1 VFNVAVA
8 VTELAGCALPVVRP
22 VAIVIAQF
30 TRGSRSTPAVSVS
43 VASASPVLADVAEK
57 EPQVLLG
64 VASEPKVKV
73 GITKSTVSEV
83 RRGTFIA
90 NLYVIAVG
98 ASVTGLAISTFV
110 CMKPALG

>member
-1 VFNVAVA
+1 
-8 VTELAGCALPVVRP
+8 
-22 VAIVIAQF
+22 
-30 TRGSRSTPAVSVS
+30 VS